1 MSRQAKEDR
10 RYPRPLPDVRRAAQL
25 ALSGLAWH
33 WKPTQDGGFDAT
45 CVSRFLKY
53 RDDVSIRFHSAGG
66 TLVRIQSVSRSGLI
80 DFGQNSK
87 HIRDFFDQLDNQLAQ
102 TVR

>member
-25 ALSGLAWH
+25 ALSGLAWTF
-33 WKPTQDGGFDAT
+33 KATQDGGFDAV

-53 RDDVSIRFHSAGG
+53 KDEVSIRFHSAGG
-66 TLVRIQSVSRSGLI
+66 TLVRIQSVSKSGLI
-80 DFGQNSK
+80 DFGQNK
-87 HIRDFFDQLDNQLAQ
+87 RHIRDFFEVLDTQLSGA
-102 TVR
+102 R